1 MKRNHT
7 GKVTELTRLPMN
19 KNEILQLVKEHFQEG
34 GVRDDGSCSEYYG
47 DIDAFVKF
55 YRKAYS
61 EGWREGNDEGY
72 DDGCFQATGGN

>member
-1 MKRNHT
+1 MT
-7 GKVTELTRLPMN
+7 

-47 DIDAFVKF
+47 DLDAFVKF